1 MAGKTEKRK
10 KYYSMNQQQ
19 YDEMKLFYKALG
31 YSDEHTEVL
40 CGSCFGADIEVDPDI
55 SYQEGWRFRLN
66 YRRPVYEESPSH
78 GGLKGFFQSIAGK
91 GMGARARSSNASGM
105 MGMMMG
111 ASMPMAS
118 CEPVEDGCAPMELAR
133 ETAACGAMPAPMPA
147 EEFDTVETN
156 AKPENEAHSPLD
168 QAQLIFSA
176 NVNTAS
182 WTYLRSRINRR
193 RSIDSDLVRIEE
205 IVNSYSYKLDA
216 PKDDA
221 LFSVS
226 AEKCSCPW
234 QKDSELMFLGFKGMK
249 AESNI
254 RRNLAL
260 LVDVSGSMDDEWILV
275 QMSMASIMAQ
285 LREGDILSIIS
296 YSDNTTTVVKK
307 LQCGSRDDL
316 INAILSVDGIGGCTN
331 GSKGLE
337 DAYNYLSD
345 NFRENDINRVFI
357 FTDGDFNFGITS
369 AGGLEKYIYDKRE
382 TGIYLSIVGYGE
394 NNFKDNKMEALARS
408 GNGNYTFVS
417 SPGDILDC
425 LSDKLLSSMITI
437 AKDVKISVEMNPAYV
452 SEYRLIGY
460 DARMLTQQEFHDTK
474 KAVDGIGSEHNVVAL
489 IEFRRGKAEQKYQS
503 RYVTV
508 SSENVSDEIA
518 FIEVHYKSPE
528 GKDLVMTRSVT
539 VDELDKASD
548 ENAETAAL
556 LAAFGLLLRK
566 SKYGG
571 DLTKDMLRELYEAEL
586 KKHEGAEILPYSHYA
601 VIGRYLE

>member
-1 MAGKTEKRK
+1 MSKSK
-10 KYYSMNQQQ
+10 KYYQMNEKQFE
-19 YDEMKLFYKALG
+19 EMKTFYKTLG
-31 YSDEHTEVL
+31 YSDEHTEQL
-40 CGSCFGADIEVDPDI
+40 CRSCFGADIDVVPDI
-55 SYQEGWRFRLN
+55 AYSESWRFSLR
-66 YRRPVYEESPSH
+66 YRRDRTEDERAV
-78 GGLKGFFQSIAGK
+78 GGLKGFFQNMAASRNAK
-91 GMGARARSSNASGM
+91 ASSLRRSSEPSDGM
-105 MGMMMG
+105 M
-111 ASMPMAS
+111 AAAACP
-118 CEPVEDGCAPMELAR
+118 PMEDMCVPM
-133 ETAACGAMPAPMPA
+133 EVAAECMPEPLMRA
-147 EEFDTVETN
+147 EEPEFNTVETN
-156 AKPENEAHSPLD
+156 AKPENEINSPLD
-168 QAQLIFSA
+168 KAQLIFSA